1 MRNIDVH
8 EVIEKPADLQLN
20 LNAVVIGMEAHHMAS
35 KVWAGLLLM
44 VAGVGAV
51 VLAWGDSERLLLAG
65 GINLALLLAAALYHR
80 QPAVVR
86 QEPPKC
92 ELDVPALSAPV
103 AVVQTQTQMP
113 NPVWPGAHVQATL
126 EQLIQAVLQ
135 TEEDMRSA
143 DQLARAAGE
152 RVKSSAQSMQSSASV
167 LGDLNLYM
175 QGLDKVFNELSS
187 QSVRIGAIVGS
198 IQDIA
203 RQTNLLALN
212 AAIEA
217 ARAGNHGRGFA
228 VVADEVRNL
237 SRQAAD
243 SSAQIRHIATS
254 LEQTAEHARQGIEHL
269 AGSTQLGLEK
279 AEVALHSMGELK
291 NGAMARVEVVERIM
305 QRLAS
310 LHELALQAKR
320 IVA

>member
-8 EVIEKPADLQLN
+8 EVIEIPSDLQLN
-20 LNAVVIGMEAHHMAS
+20 PNAAVIDVEAQRVHI
-35 KVWAGLLLM
+35 VWAGLLLM

-51 VLAWGDSERLLLAG
+51 VLAWGDSGRLLLAG
-65 GINLALLLAAALYHR
+65 GINLALLLAVALYHQR
-80 QPAVVR
+80 PAVVR
-86 QEPPKC
+86 QEPPKR
-92 ELDVPALSAPV
+92 EREVPVFSAPM
-103 AVVQTQTQMP
+103 AVVQTQVQMP
-113 NPVWPGAHVQATL
+113 NPVWPGAQVQATL
-126 EQLIQAVLQ
+126 EQLTQAVRQ
-135 TEEDMRSA
+135 TEEDMRFA

-152 RVKSSAQSMQSSASV
+152 RVKSSAQSIQSSASV

-175 QGLDKVFNELSS
+175 QGLDQVFNELSS

-217 ARAGNHGRGFA
+217 ARAGSHGRGFA

-243 SSAQIRHIATS
+243 SSAQIRQIATG
-254 LEQTAEHARQGIEHL
+254 LEQSAENARQGIEHL
-269 AGSTQLGLEK
+269 AGSTRLGMEK
-279 AEVALHSMGELK
+279 AEVALHSMGELQK
-291 NGAMARVEVVERIM
+291 GAIARVEVVERIM
-305 QRLAS
+305 QRLTS
-310 LHELALQAKR
+310 LHELALEAKR
-320 IVA
+320 KVA

>member
-1 MRNIDVH
+1 M
-8 EVIEKPADLQLN
+8 EV
-20 LNAVVIGMEAHHMAS
+20 HMAG
-35 KVWAGLLLM
+35 KFRAGLLLM

-51 VLAWGDSERLLLAG
+51 VLAWGDSGRLLLACA
-65 GINLALLLAAALYHR
+65 INLALLLAAALYR
-80 QPAVVR
+80 RLPAVVL
-86 QEPPKC
+86 QEPPER
-92 ELDVPALSAPV
+92 ELEVPVLSAPV
-103 AVVQTQTQMP
+103 AVVQAQAQVP
-113 NPVWPGAHVQATL
+113 ESVWPGAQVQATL
-126 EQLIQAVLQ
+126 EQLTQAVQQ
-135 TEEDMRSA
+135 TEEDMRFA
-143 DQLARAAGE
+143 NQLARTAGE

-175 QGLDKVFNELSS
+175 PRLDQAFNELGS
-187 QSVRIGAIVGS
+187 QSVLIGAIVGS

-217 ARAGNHGRGFA
+217 ARAGSHGRGFA

-243 SSAQIRHIATS
+243 SSAQIRQIATS
-254 LEQTAEHARQGIEHL
+254 LEQSAEHARQGIEHL
-269 AGSTQLGLEK
+269 AGSTRLGLEK
-279 AEVALHSMGELK
+279 AEIALHSMGELQT
-291 NGAMARVEVVERIM
+291 GAMARVEVVERIM

-320 IVA
+320 IAA

>member
-8 EVIEKPADLQLN
+8 EVIEKPADLQLH
-20 LNAVVIGMEAHHMAS
+20 LNAAVISMAAHRAR
-35 KVWAGLLLM
+35 KIWAGLLLM

-51 VLAWGDSERLLLAG
+51 VLAWGDNERLLLAG
-65 GINLALLLAAALYHR
+65 GINLALLLASALYHR
-80 QPAVVR
+80 QLAVVR
-86 QEPPKC
+86 QEPPKR
-92 ELDVPALSAPV
+92 ELEVPVLSAPV
-103 AVVQTQTQMP
+103 AVVQTQAQIP

-126 EQLIQAVLQ
+126 EQLTQAVLQ
-135 TEEDMRSA
+135 TEEDMRFA
-143 DQLARAAGE
+143 DQLARTAGE

-175 QGLDKVFNELSS
+175 QGLDQVFNELSS

-217 ARAGNHGRGFA
+217 ARAGSHGRGFA

-243 SSAQIRHIATS
+243 SSAQIRHIATG
-254 LEQTAEHARQGIEHL
+254 LEQSAEKDRK
-269 AGSTQLGLEK
+269 S
-279 AEVALHSMGELK
+279 
-291 NGAMARVEVVERIM
+291 VVEGKSV
-305 QRLAS
+305 LG
-310 LHELALQAKR
+310 
-320 IVA
+320 V